1 MTGGELAL
9 VVGVVLCV
17 LGFAALALVLA
28 RVLQA
33 LRALE
38 AGVADVR
45 GALENFGAETR
56 PLVSELRRSV
66 EEARDDLDRFDAVL
80 GSAEAITSRLDG
92 ATRVARTALSTPVI
106 KTVALASGTQRAARR
121 LRRSS
126 ARGK

>member
-1 MTGGELAL
+1 MAL
-9 VVGVVLCV
+9 VTAVVLCAFA
-17 LGFAALALVLA
+17 FAALVLVLA

-38 AGVADVR
+38 VGVADVR
-45 GALENFGAETR
+45 SALDSFGAETR
-56 PLVSELRRSV
+56 PLVSELRSSV

-80 GSAEAITSRLDG
+80 GSAEAITTRVDG

-121 LRRSS
+121 LRRSD
-126 ARGK
+126 R